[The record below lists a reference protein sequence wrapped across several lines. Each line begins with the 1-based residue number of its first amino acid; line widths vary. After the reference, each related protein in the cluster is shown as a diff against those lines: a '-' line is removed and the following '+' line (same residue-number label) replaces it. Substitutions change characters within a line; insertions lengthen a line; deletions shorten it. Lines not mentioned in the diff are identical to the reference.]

1 MQQTFLSKLRTNGVY
16 YLVSSLLLA
25 LGVPLYQV
33 AILIPQGYSSA
44 LAATSSGHFATYL
57 SWISQHTGSFLLYR
71 LLLVVAFACLW
82 SLPFTLFRIIVAQEI
97 LGREDEV
104 EEYDEDA
111 SDEEEAYDEAEVYDE
126 EGEVAEEQEV
136 ESDILPADAWRG
148 KGFAV
153 LAAWTG
159 ITGIVVFALATL
171 ASTIYLTVASRSITS
186 AATTLPASFPTL
198 SGLFTILTYTVGG
211 GLLGLS
217 CLLFGVVIAR
227 AGLKLWPGIWIAFG
241 YAAILLT
248 AFLVSSAVGVATVSN
263 ESQSIFTT
271 PAILLF
277 ALWTL
282 WFGLMLVRLKP
293 EPA

>member
-1 MQQTFLSKLRTNGVY
+1 MQQTFLSKLHANGVS
-16 YLVSSLLLA
+16 YLIGSLLLL

-33 AILIPQGYSSA
+33 AILNPQGYSSA
-44 LAATSSGHFATYL
+44 LAATGSDHSTIYL
-57 SWISQHTGSFLLYR
+57 TWISQHTVSFLLYR

-82 SLPFTLFRIIVAQEI
+82 SLPFTLFRIIIAQEI
-97 LGREDEV
+97 LGREDE
-104 EEYDEDA
+104 EEDYEDEEDENEEEEEGEEE
-111 SDEEEAYDEAEVYDE
+111 DEEEQTDESVDSTGMPAE
-126 EGEVAEEQEV
+126 
-136 ESDILPADAWRG
+136 AWRG

-159 ITGIVVFALATL
+159 LIGIVLFALATL
-171 ASTIYLTVASRSITS
+171 ASTIYLAIVSRGFASAS
-186 AATTLPASFPTL
+186 AALPGGFTTL

-217 CLLFGVVIAR
+217 CLFFGVVIAR
-227 AGLKLWPGIWIAFG
+227 AGIRLWPGLWVAFG
-241 YAAILLT
+241 YAALFLT
-248 AFLVSSAVGVATVSN
+248 AFLISSAIGVATVSN

-277 ALWTL
+277 ALWTF

>member
-1 MQQTFLSKLRTNGVY
+1 MQQTFLSKLRANGGY
-16 YLVSSLLLA
+16 YLIGSLLLL

-33 AILIPQGYSSA
+33 TILNPQGYSSA
-44 LAATSSGHFATYL
+44 LAATGSGHFATYL
-57 SWISQHTGSFLLYR
+57 IWISQHTASFLVYR

-97 LGREDEV
+97 LGQD
-104 EEYDEDA
+104 
-111 SDEEEAYDEAEVYDE
+111 DEEEETEDEDEDESEEEVDDE
-126 EGEVAEEQEV
+126 EDEDEQADESAGMAAE
-136 ESDILPADAWRG
+136 AWRG

-159 ITGIVVFALATL
+159 LIGIVMFALATL
-171 ASTIYLTVASRSITS
+171 ASTIYLAVASSGFTSVS
-186 AATTLPASFPTL
+186 AAPPNGFSTL

-217 CLLFGVVIAR
+217 CLLFGIVIAR
-227 AGLKLWPGIWIAFG
+227 TGLRLWPGIWVAFG
-241 YAAILLT
+241 YAAFFIT
-248 AFLVSSAVGVATVSN
+248 AFFISSAVGVATVSN

-277 ALWTL
+277 ALWTF

-293 EPA
+293 ETA

>member
-1 MQQTFLSKLRTNGVY
+1 MQQTFLSKLRSNGVY
-16 YLVSSLLLA
+16 YLIGSLLLV
-25 LGVPLYQV
+25 LGVPLYQL

-44 LAATSSGHFATYL
+44 LAATGSGHFATYL
-57 SWISQHTGSFLLYR
+57 GWIARHTGSFLLYR
-71 LLLVVAFACLW
+71 LLLVAAFACLW

-97 LGREDEV
+97 LGREDED
-104 EEYDEDA
+104 DEV
-111 SDEEEAYDEAEVYDE
+111 EAYDEAEVYDE
-126 EGEVAEEQEV
+126 VEEDAEVQEGE
-136 ESDILPADAWRG
+136 SDTLPADAWRG

-171 ASTIYLTVASRSITS
+171 ASTIYLTAASRSVTS
-186 AATTLPASFPTL
+186 AVAVLPASFPTL
-198 SGLFTILTYTVGG
+198 SNLFTILTYTLGG

-217 CLLFGVVIAR
+217 CLLFGVVITR

-248 AFLVSSAVGVATVSN
+248 AFLISSAVGVATVSN

-282 WFGLMLVRLKP
+282 WFGFMLVRLKP
-293 EPA
+293 ETA

>member
-1 MQQTFLSKLRTNGVY
+1 MQRTFLSKLRANGAS
-16 YLVSSLLLA
+16 YLIGSLLLL

-33 AILIPQGYSSA
+33 AILNPQGYSSA
-44 LAATSSGHFATYL
+44 LAVAASGHFATYL
-57 SWISQHTGSFLLYR
+57 SWISRHTASFLLYR

-97 LGREDEV
+97 LGREDEIEDEGEGG
-104 EEYDEDA
+104 EEGDNGEEIEDEDEEDEQVDESA
-111 SDEEEAYDEAEVYDE
+111 SILAE
-126 EGEVAEEQEV
+126 
-136 ESDILPADAWRG
+136 AWRG

-159 ITGIVVFALATL
+159 LTGILLFALATL
-171 ASTIYLTVASRSITS
+171 ASTIYLTLASSGFS
-186 AATTLPASFPTL
+186 PAAAAPPAGFPPL

-211 GLLGLS
+211 GLLGLC

-227 AGLKLWPGIWIAFG
+227 AGLRLWPGLWVAFG
-241 YAAILLT
+241 YAAILIT
-248 AFLVSSAVGVATVSN
+248 AFLISSAVGVATVSN

-277 ALWTL
+277 ALWTC

-293 EPA
+293 ENEITS